1 MTGGRKMKTQ
11 IPVLV
16 LVMAAVTAVAQAG
29 TIVHMDRKDS
39 DDGKARPQ
47 SIIYAQDGQ
56 FRMDTLDDAGHVR
69 DFVLVRDGNIWQ
81 VDMEK
86 RAFMKIDQAALSG
99 KQSEMQDRMQAML
112 QSLPPEKRAAMEA
125 RIQGMMAARS
135 QPAFTMTDSGKSDQ
149 VGTWSC
155 EIWQVRKG
163 GTVSSDA
170 CVASRGSLEGGDELV
185 DAVHKAAT
193 TASGVLSSIP
203 AAHAAAQ
210 RMALHG
216 QANGF
221 PVRTREL
228 EAGKVESELIVSS
241 IEHRSLPADR
251 FAIPKGF
258 TQTTMGG
265 GNE

>member
-1 MTGGRKMKTQ
+1 MKTQ
-11 IPVLV
+11 VPVLI
-16 LVMAAVTAVAQAG
+16 LVTAAVTAVAQGG

-39 DDGKARPQ
+39 DDGKVRPE
-47 SIIYAQDGQ
+47 SMIYAQDGH
-56 FRMDTLDDAGHVR
+56 FRMDTLDAAGHVR

-81 VDMEK
+81 ADMEK
-86 RAFMKIDQAALSG
+86 RTFMQIDRAALAG

-112 QSLPPEKRAAMEA
+112 QNLPPEKRSAMEA
-125 RIQGMMAARS
+125 RMQGMMAGRS
-135 QPAFTMTDSGKSDQ
+135 QPAFTMTDTGKSDQ
-149 VGTWSC
+149 VGRWSC
-155 EIWQVRKG
+155 EIWQVRRG

-170 CVASRGSLEGGDELV
+170 CIASRGSLEGGDELV

-203 AAHAAAQ
+203 AAHASAQ
-210 RMALHG
+210 RMAVYG

-228 EAGKVESELIVSS
+228 EGGKVESELTVSS
-241 IEHRSLPADR
+241 IEHRSLPADQ

>member
-1 MTGGRKMKTQ
+1 MKTRV
-11 IPVLV
+11 PVLV
-16 LVMAAVTAVAQAG
+16 LVTATVTAVAQGG

-39 DDGKARPQ
+39 DDGKVRPE
-47 SIIYAQDGQ
+47 SMIYAQDGQ
-56 FRMDTLDDAGHVR
+56 FRMDTLDTAGHVR

-86 RAFMKIDQAALSG
+86 RTFMKIDQAALSG

-112 QSLPPEKRAAMEA
+112 QTLPPEKRAAMEA
-125 RIQGMMAARS
+125 RMQGIMAGRS
-135 QPAFTMTDSGKSDQ
+135 QPAFTMTDTGKSDQ
-149 VGTWSC
+149 VGRWSC
-155 EIWQVRKG
+155 EIWQVHRG
-163 GTVSSDA
+163 AMVSSDA
-170 CVASRGSLEGGDELV
+170 CIASRGSLEGGDELV

-193 TASGVLSSIP
+193 TASGVLSAIP
-203 AAHAAAQ
+203 AAHASAQ
-210 RMALHG
+210 RMAIYA
-216 QANGF
+216 QVNGF

-228 EAGKVESELIVSS
+228 EGGKVSSELTVSN
-241 IEHRSLPADR
+241 IERRSLPADQ

>member
-1 MTGGRKMKTQ
+1 MKTRV
-11 IPVLV
+11 PVLV
-16 LVMAAVTAVAQAG
+16 LITASLTAVAQGG
-29 TIVHMDRKDS
+29 TIVHMERKDS
-39 DDGKARPQ
+39 ADAKARPD
-47 SIIYAQDGQ
+47 SLIYAQDGQ
-56 FRMDTLDDAGHVR
+56 FRMDTLDATGHVQ
-69 DFVLVRDGNIWQ
+69 DFVLIRDGNIWQ

-86 RAFMKIDQAALSG
+86 RTFMQIDQAALTG
-99 KQSEMQDRMQAML
+99 KQGEMQDRMQAML
-112 QSLPPEKRAAMEA
+112 QSLPPEKRAMMEA
-125 RIQGMMAARS
+125 RMQGMMAGRS
-135 QPAFTMTDSGKSDQ
+135 QPAYTMTSTGKTDQ
-149 VGTWSC
+149 VGSWSC
-155 EIWQVRKG
+155 DLWQVSKG
-163 GTVSSDA
+163 GKVSSDA
-170 CVASRGSLEGGDELV
+170 CVASRGSLQGGDELI

-210 RMALHG
+210 RMAVYA

-228 EAGKVESELIVSS
+228 AGGKVESELTVSN
-241 IEHRSLPADR
+241 IEHRSLPADQ